1 MEASMSDVVERLR
14 AWKSPWRGDGDESA
28 IPLAVEA
35 ADEIERLREELENAR
50 EVITEANNSIYG
62 SQGYFLSLDG
72 GPPNKYHLAE
82 GIEKLKSNA
91 KAALKGNQ

>member
-1 MEASMSDVVERLR
+1 MSDVVERLR
-14 AWKSPWRGDGDESA
+14 EHVFYGDARFLNFKRHS
-28 IPLAVEA
+28 PLAMEA

-50 EVITEANNSIYG
+50 EVITEANNSLYG